1 MQKQKTQHKCFEWTM
16 NSWHHENRAVE
27 KWSNCVKRLYL
38 SSKIEI
44 ETKIAADL
52 GSPATEKQL
61 PECNPRDVCIRRKR
75 KVRKKSQKKKY
86 YTSQLEKELHFCVCV
101 STH

>member
-1 MQKQKTQHKCFEWTM
+1 MQKQKMQHKCFEWTM

-44 ETKIAADL
+44 ETKIEADL

-61 PECNPRDVCIRRKR
+61 PECNPRDVCIRSKEEEPEEKILYFTAGKR
-75 KVRKKSQKKKY
+75 L
-86 YTSQLEKELHFCVCV
+86 TLLCVCKY
-101 STH
+101 TLRK